1 MKCKSQ
7 RFRGIRVW
15 STGVL
20 ASAAMTVL
28 AGIPAQA
35 AMPLGTLGASTT
47 AQAGY
52 GTIKGRLVWGGA
64 NVPARKVDAA
74 KGQAAKDPQVCA
86 KDAEILNDELVVDP
100 ASKGVAYGFAYLFE
114 PKGTNPEKT
123 KAVLAKSPTVELDQ
137 KNCTFVPHSLGLMAD
152 QEIEFKSSDPTNH
165 NLRYSAFTNAPFNQI
180 LPANGKIDKKLVAER
195 RPIPV
200 ACDLHPWMKANL
212 MVFSHPFF
220 AVTGPDGSFEI
231 TGVPAG
237 EQKLVVW
244 QEKTG
249 YVTPGAAR
257 GMAVQVKPGQTTDV
271 GAIKLD
277 PAKVR

>member
-7 RFRGIRVW
+7 WFRGIRVW

-20 ASAAMTVL
+20 ASVVL
-28 AGIPAQA
+28 AGVGNASAQA
-35 AMPLGTLGASTT
+35 AMPLGALGASAT

-64 NVPARKVDAA
+64 KVPERKVDAP
-74 KGQAAKDPQVCA
+74 KGQAPKDPQVCA
-86 KDAEILNDELVVDP
+86 KNAAILNDELVVDP
-100 ASKGVAYGFAYLFE
+100 ASKGVANGFAYLFE
-114 PKGTNPEKT
+114 PKGQNPEKT
-123 KAVLAKSPTVELDQ
+123 KAVLAKNPKVVLDQ
-137 KNCTFVPHSLGLMAD
+137 KNCTFIPHSLGLMQD
-152 QEIEFKSSDPTNH
+152 QEVEFKSSDPTNH

-212 MVFSHPFF
+212 MVFNHPFF

-249 YVTPGAAR
+249 YVTTGGAR
-257 GMAVQVKPGQTTDV
+257 GMAVQVKPGQTTE
-271 GAIKLD
+271 IELKLD